1 MADGR
6 TTILLVEDNPDDA
19 LLIQEMLADAD
30 GGSFEWIHA
39 ERLSEGLDELSA
51 GSADV
56 VLLDLSLPDSH
67 GLDTFATAHSHAPET
82 PIILLTGLDDEELA
96 VQAVQLGAQDYLSK
110 SRMEGQLLVRSL
122 RYAIE
127 RQNLLAEMVRQSDE
141 LARVNEDLRRS
152 NAELEQ
158 FAYVAS
164 HDLQE
169 PLRMV
174 SSYVEI
180 LAEEYSGRLDADADR
195 FIGYVVDG
203 ATRMKGLIND
213 LLTYSRVGTQ
223 GKPFG
228 PADCNFIV
236 ESVLMDQ
243 ARPLEECGGKVT
255 YEELPVLTG
264 DDTQLTQLLQ
274 NLLSNALKYRR
285 DVAPRVHVCAE
296 RQRDAWAFSVR
307 DNGIGIAPRHSERI
321 FQMFQRLHHRSEY
334 PGSGIGLA
342 VCQKIVERHG
352 GRIWVESEPGKGST
366 FHFTIST
373 LLEEEADHGS

>member
-39 ERLSEGLDELSA
+39 ERLSDGLKELAA

-127 RQNLLAEMVRQSDE
+127 RQNLLAELVIQSGE
-141 LARVNEDLRRS
+141 LARLNEDLRRS

-180 LAEEYSGRLDADADR
+180 LAEDYSGRLDADADR
-195 FIGYVVDG
+195 FIGYVVGWRNTNEGSHQRPSDVLPRWNAGEAIRSRRLRPDCGARADG
-203 ATRMKGLIND
+203 
-213 LLTYSRVGTQ
+213 
-223 GKPFG
+223 PG
-228 PADCNFIV
+228 P
-236 ESVLMDQ
+236 
-243 ARPLEECGGKVT
+243 RPGG
-255 YEELPVLTG
+255 
-264 DDTQLTQLLQ
+264 
-274 NLLSNALKYRR
+274 
-285 DVAPRVHVCAE
+285 
-296 RQRDAWAFSVR
+296 VR
-307 DNGIGIAPRHSERI
+307 
-321 FQMFQRLHHRSEY
+321 
-334 PGSGIGLA
+334 
-342 VCQKIVERHG
+342 RHG
-352 GRIWVESEPGKGST
+352 Y
-366 FHFTIST
+366 
-373 LLEEEADHGS
+373 LHGTARCDRR